1 VLSSVRPI
9 LRAIGTTIVP
19 EAADLDENGWLAVE
33 RIINDALTQRPP
45 ALQRQMRLFVHLI
58 EWAPLPRYGKR
69 FTRLAAT
76 RRTEVLSG
84 LQNARLF
91 PLRRGFWGLRTLVLM
106 GYYARPEAA
115 REVGYRAS
123 PAGWEA
129 RR

>member
-1 VLSSVRPI
+1 VWSSVRPI

-19 EAADLDENGWLAVE
+19 EAADLDDNGWLAVE
-33 RIINDALTQRPP
+33 RVINDALAPRPP
-45 ALQRQMRLFVHLI
+45 ALQRQIRLFIHLI
-58 EWAPLPRYGKR
+58 EWAPVPRYGKR

-76 RRTEVLSG
+76 RRTAVLTS

-91 PLRRGFWGLRTLVLM
+91 ALRRGLWGLRTLILM
-106 GYYARPEAA
+106 GYYGRPEAA